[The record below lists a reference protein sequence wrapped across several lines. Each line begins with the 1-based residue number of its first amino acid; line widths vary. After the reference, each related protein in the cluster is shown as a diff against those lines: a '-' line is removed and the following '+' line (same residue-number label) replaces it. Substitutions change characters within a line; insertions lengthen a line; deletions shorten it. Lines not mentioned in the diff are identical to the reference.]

1 MNLRDIVNPWLIRFG
16 AEPYRFW
23 LLTDLFDELSSRRE
37 MWGSLGRSGV
47 TLKVLGSLYAVLMT
61 IMTFGMVSSAPPFF
75 NYSAFLMGFGGF
87 ILGMVLISETS
98 TSLVNVEEGTLL
110 AHQPINGATYTL
122 SKLAHILQVLL
133 WLVPMVN
140 GAPALGSLFLK
151 DTHWYSPFTYL
162 GTAALLGFA
171 IALSCCGLF
180 GMLLRIVEPSR
191 VRAVAQ
197 TVEMSPLLIEI
208 GRAHV

>member
-151 DTHWYSPFTYL
+151 DKRESTLFSGHFCRGSARFAKTAPFIGHIMISHKFILQFVVLFVLPLHYL
-162 GTAALLGFA
+162 LLG
-171 IALSCCGLF
+171 LGHL
-180 GMLLRIVEPSR
+180 
-191 VRAVAQ
+191 
-197 TVEMSPLLIEI
+197 
-208 GRAHV
+208 